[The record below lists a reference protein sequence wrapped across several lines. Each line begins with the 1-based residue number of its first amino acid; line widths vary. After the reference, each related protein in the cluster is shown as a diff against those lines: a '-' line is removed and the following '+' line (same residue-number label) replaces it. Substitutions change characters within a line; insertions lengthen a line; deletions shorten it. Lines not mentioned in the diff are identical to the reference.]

1 MKRHIKLSEARAEA
15 DSALLR
21 HKNILKNIETHA
33 ISKNE
38 DNDEFLYLMS
48 IPVIYAAWE
57 GFFRISCSICLRRK
71 FFQGKKIKSYDAQ
84 YAALWL
90 QKQSF
95 LNSFL
100 DKLFSSMNLG
110 NPPKKS
116 TAGRYHAL
124 VGFTGSI
131 VQWLDEPANH
141 LQNFDD
147 LVMTHSNVNKDVAL
161 INSEIIG
168 LDISQVN
175 FGRLNDLL
183 GRRNDIAHGGL
194 IDYPS
199 KQVVEDLIRY
209 ADCLLDEFNSS
220 VKAWLSGS

>member
-1 MKRHIKLSEARAEA
+1 MKRHIKLNEARAESDA
-15 DSALLR
+15 ALLR
-21 HKNILKNIETHA
+21 HKEILDNIEKHA
-33 ISKNE
+33 ITNNPDK
-38 DNDEFLYLMS
+38 DEFLYLMS

-71 FFQGKKIKSYDAQ
+71 FFKGKKVKRYDES

-90 QKQSF
+90 QKEGF

-100 DKLFSSMNLG
+100 DRLFSSMNLG
-110 NPPKKS
+110 KPPKNAN
-116 TAGRYHAL
+116 AGRYHAL
-124 VGFTGSI
+124 ASFTGSI
-131 VQWLDEPANH
+131 MQWLETPADH

-161 INSEIIG
+161 INCKIIG
-168 LDISQVN
+168 IDVSGLS

-183 GRRNDIAHGGL
+183 GRRNEIAHGGL

-199 KQVVEDLIRY
+199 EQVVIDLLSY
-209 ADCLLDEFNSS
+209 TNGLLNDFNQA
-220 VKAWLSGS
+220 VNDWLCEN